1 LSGFCHLH
9 DLGPELKHGTSNRRV
24 VYAEEGTNNANVVDE
39 ARGPDLTCGTK
50 VFVAIPYFDEAS
62 RGCGREGVFV
72 IGVLL
77 VIG

>member
-1 LSGFCHLH
+1 
-9 DLGPELKHGTSNRRV
+9 V
-24 VYAEEGTNNANVVDE
+24 VHAEEGTNNANVVDK
-39 ARGPDLTCGTK
+39 AGGPDLACGTK

-62 RGCGREGVFV
+62 RGCGRESVFV